1 MKRLLL
7 LISFVL
13 LFNNLYS
20 QTNDSANFEAR
31 PTSIYEVIRQR
42 GSDTLVFYY
51 NDRWQLVKPVCGT
64 IFRIS
69 RMDTVLLTFTGK
81 FVDYYAHD
89 STIAIEGNYTKGNK
103 EGLFNIYFPNGQL
116 EQSGK
121 YVNDKKTGIWEY
133 FYEDGTKRQILDF
146 QDNEILIMEFWNKEG
161 KKLVESGNGEWYSY
175 TPSDEF
181 IKTSGEV
188 RNGRKN
194 GTWKNTLPSRN
205 MTTNIEKY
213 KEGKFIS
220 GKMIS
225 VASGTES
232 YKDTQYCSIEKT
244 PAFLT
249 AEQFQMSRCYK
260 IQKNNLEY
268 AKYPGGMNRFYEQ
281 IRKRIV
287 LTGPILN
294 RGIIRI
300 GIIIDK
306 DGKMTNFRPLSRIGH
321 ELDLIE
327 VLQTMENW
335 TPMKVNG
342 KPTIQPQIVSL
353 EIN

>member
-7 LISFVL
+7 LLFFVL
-13 LFNNLYS
+13 LFDNLYS

-31 PTSIYEVIRQR
+31 PTSIYEVIRQL
-42 GSDTLVFYY
+42 GSDTLVFYF

-69 RMDTVLLTFTGK
+69 RMDTVLLTYTGK

-89 STIAIEGNYTKGNK
+89 STIAMEGNYTKGKK

-146 QDNEILIMEFWNKEG
+146 QDNEILIKEFWNKEG

-188 RNGRKN
+188 LNGRKN

-244 PAFLT
+244 LAFLT

-327 VLQTMENW
+327 VLQTMDNW

-342 KPTIQPQIVSL
+342 KPTIQPQVVSL